1 MSRHP
6 REVLAKVDA
15 GGALPTRVVVRKLVF
30 TAIGIFLVA
39 VGLTVL
45 FLGMRSVMEIG
56 GYCASGGPYE
66 IRQEC
71 PDNAWM
77 IPVSIFVGLA
87 GVGFVLAGTFRG
99 GPKLVALAWPAL
111 FLALGWNFLEYAF
124 DPPPPD
130 TGLVWGWLICGVVFV
145 AMGGLPLLF
154 VLMNAKL
161 ALWGSDSAPDKSAS
175 ARATATAIARLAATR
190 SRKPETFVRYGDTT
204 VPSTMPTATSSSTM
218 TTTTEPPAGAP
229 PPPDSDLVSDGD
241 LVSDL
246 ERLAALHRN
255 GQLTDDEYARAKEAR
270 LSEEPA

>member
-1 MSRHP
+1 MT
-6 REVLAKVDA
+6 DA
-15 GGALPTRVVVRKLVF
+15 RGAFPTRVVVRKLIF
-30 TAIGIFLVA
+30 TAIGVFLFA

-45 FLGMRSVMEIG
+45 FQGMRSVMDIG

-66 IRQEC
+66 IRQQC

-77 IPVSIFVGLA
+77 IPVSVFVGLA

-99 GPKLVALAWPAL
+99 GPKPVALAWPAL

-130 TGLVWGWLICGVVFV
+130 TGVVWGWLICGVVFV

-161 ALWGSDSAPDKSAS
+161 ALWGTDAS
-175 ARATATAIARLAATR
+175 ADKTATATATATALARLAAAR
-190 SRKPETFVRYGDTT
+190 SRTPSTFVRYGDTT
-204 VPSTMPTATSSSTM
+204 VTPAPTPTPSTTTSDDV
-218 TTTTEPPAGAP
+218 G
-229 PPPDSDLVSDGD
+229 DGD

-255 GQLTDDEYARAKEAR
+255 GQLTDDEYARAKDAR
-270 LSEEPA
+270 LSEEHS

>member
-1 MSRHP
+1 MGD
-6 REVLAKVDA
+6 AVDPF
-15 GGALPTRVVVRKLVF
+15 PTRVVVRKLLF
-30 TAIGIFLVA
+30 TAVGVFLFA

-45 FLGMRSVMEIG
+45 FQGMRSVMDLG

-87 GVGFVLAGTFRG
+87 GTALVVAGTFRG

-111 FLALGWNFLEYAF
+111 FLTLGWNFLEYAF

-130 TGLVWGWLICGVVFV
+130 TGIVWGWLICGVVFV
-145 AMGGLPLLF
+145 AMGGIPLLL

-161 ALWGSDSAPDKSAS
+161 ALWGADSSAD
-175 ARATATAIARLAATR
+175 RTATATATAAALARLAAKR
-190 SRKPETFVRYGDTT
+190 SRQPKPFVPYGDTT
-204 VPSTMPTATSSSTM
+204 VTAPTTAAATTTATSTNDD
-218 TTTTEPPAGAP
+218 AG
-229 PPPDSDLVSDGD
+229 DGD
-241 LVSDL
+241 LVDDL

-255 GQLTDDEYARAKEAR
+255 GQ
-270 LSEEPA
+270 

>member
-1 MSRHP
+1 
-6 REVLAKVDA
+6 VTDVNA
-15 GGALPTRVVVRKLVF
+15 ALPTRVVVRKLVF
-30 TAIGIFLVA
+30 TAIGVFLVA
-39 VGLTVL
+39 AGLTVL
-45 FLGMRSVMEIG
+45 FLGMRSVMDIG

-66 IRQEC
+66 IRQQC
-71 PDNAWM
+71 PDNAWV

-145 AMGGLPLLF
+145 VMGGLPLLF

-161 ALWGSDSAPDKSAS
+161 ALWGSDATPDRTAS
-175 ARATATAIARLAATR
+175 ARATATAIARLAASR
-190 SRKPETFVRYGDTT
+190 SRTPTTFVRYGDTT
-204 VPSTMPTATSSSTM
+204 VTSTPPSATSTTT
-218 TTTTEPPAGAP
+218 TTTTEAPADTGP
-229 PPPDSDLVSDGD
+229 SGVDGSDGD

-255 GQLTDDEYARAKEAR
+255 GQLTDDEYARAKDAR
-270 LSEEPA
+270 LSEERT

>member
-1 MSRHP
+1 M
-6 REVLAKVDA
+6 ADA
-15 GGALPTRVVVRKLVF
+15 AGALPTRVVVRKLIF
-30 TAIGIFLVA
+30 TAVGVFLVA

-45 FLGMRSVMEIG
+45 FLGMRSVMDIG

-66 IRQEC
+66 IRHEC
-71 PDNAWM
+71 PNNAWM

-87 GVGFVLAGTFRG
+87 GVGFLLAGTFRS

-161 ALWGSDSAPDKSAS
+161 ALWGTDASSDKTAS
-175 ARATATAIARLAATR
+175 AQATATALARLVGTR
-190 SRKPETFVRYGDTT
+190 SRTPTTFVRYGDTT
-204 VPSTMPTATSSSTM
+204 VTTAAA
-218 TTTTEPPAGAP
+218 TTTEPPPGAP
-229 PPPDSDLVSDGD
+229 PPGDNTADDVGDGD

-246 ERLAALHRN
+246 ERLATLHRD
-255 GQLTDDEYARAKEAR
+255 GQLTDDEYTPREGRAS
-270 LSEEPA
+270 SERGQG

>member
-1 MSRHP
+1 MGD
-6 REVLAKVDA
+6 AVD
-15 GGALPTRVVVRKLVF
+15 ALPTRVVVRKLVF
-30 TAIGIFLVA
+30 TATGVFLFA

-45 FLGMRSVMEIG
+45 FQGMRSVMDLG

-77 IPVSIFVGLA
+77 IPVSVFVGLA

-111 FLALGWNFLEYAF
+111 FLTLGWNFLEYAF

-145 AMGGLPLLF
+145 AMGGIPLVL

-161 ALWGSDSAPDKSAS
+161 ALWGADSSTDKTA
-175 ARATATAIARLAATR
+175 AAQATAAALARLASKR
-190 SRKPETFVRYGDTT
+190 SRQPAQSKPFVPYGDTT
-204 VPSTMPTATSSSTM
+204 VTAPTQ
-218 TTTTEPPAGAP
+218 PADDA
-229 PPPDSDLVSDGD
+229 D

-255 GQLTDDEYARAKEAR
+255 GQLTDDEYTRAKNAR
-270 LSEEPA
+270 LREEGT

>member
-1 MSRHP
+1 M
-6 REVLAKVDA
+6 D
-15 GGALPTRVVVRKLVF
+15 
-30 TAIGIFLVA
+30 
-39 VGLTVL
+39 
-45 FLGMRSVMEIG
+45 IG

-87 GVGFVLAGTFRG
+87 GVAFVIAGTFRG

-124 DPPPPD
+124 DPPPPE
-130 TGLVWGWLICGVVFV
+130 TGVVWGWLVCGVVFV

-161 ALWGSDSAPDKSAS
+161 ALWGSDTTDDKRAS
-175 ARATATAIARLAATR
+175 ARATVAAISRLAATR

-204 VPSTMPTATSSSTM
+204 VSSTMPTSI
-218 TTTTEPPAGAP
+218 TTVESPTDTPS
-229 PPPDSDLVSDGD
+229 PPDDTADGD

-246 ERLAALHRN
+246 ERLAALHRD
-255 GQLTDDEYARAKEAR
+255 GQLTDDEYARAKAAR
-270 LSEEPA
+270 LSGKP

>member
-1 MSRHP
+1 M
-6 REVLAKVDA
+6 VDA
-15 GGALPTRVVVRKLVF
+15 AAGIPTRVVVRKLIF
-30 TAIGIFLVA
+30 TAVGVFLVA
-39 VGLTVL
+39 AGLTVL
-45 FLGMRSVMEIG
+45 FLGMRSVMDLG

-130 TGLVWGWLICGVVFV
+130 DGVVWGWLLCGVVFV
-145 AMGGLPLLF
+145 AMGGIPLLL
-154 VLMNAKL
+154 VLMNARL
-161 ALWGSDSAPDKSAS
+161 ALWGTDAS
-175 ARATATAIARLAATR
+175 GDTTRTATARATATALSRLAATR
-190 SRKPETFVRYGDTT
+190 SRTP
-204 VPSTMPTATSSSTM
+204 PTRGNGRD
-218 TTTTEPPAGAP
+218 EG
-229 PPPDSDLVSDGD
+229 

-246 ERLAALHRN
+246 ERLAALHRA
-255 GQLTDDEYARAKEAR
+255 GQLTDDEYARAKGAR
-270 LSEEPA
+270 LADAEEQP